1 MAATY
6 SDDVSGEASDKDD
19 SLFNEK
25 NHRFKFNGKQAKP
38 VLFLRMAYNYVLS
51 SSLST

>member
-6 SDDVSGEASDKDD
+6 SDDDVSGEASDKDD

-25 NHRFKFNGKQAKP
+25 NPRFKFNDKQAKP
-38 VLFLRMAYNYVLS
+38 VFFKNGF
-51 SSLST
+51 